1 MKEDHINDL
10 IVEKDKYVQIADIQN
25 DYLNENI
32 EEIVYMREDIESNIE
47 SIVNEIEESSFKE
60 CVN

>member
-10 IVEKDKYVQIADIQN
+10 MVEKDKYMQIADIQN

-47 SIVNEIEESSFKE
+47 SIVNEI
-60 CVN
+60 